1 MHIEIASERGLA
13 FLQTHDRHLSEAE
26 LAYLISRGRAYIF

>member
-1 MHIEIASERGLA
+1 MHIEIASEKGLA